1 MEHFLLGFDVGTKNL
16 AYCLSKYTD
25 DNKKINNNEKK
36 INDDEKKKI
45 NLLNLNILDWNIID
59 IHRVRLSC
67 KQIKNK
73 RAICNKKCHDYILKN
88 NSDDHSDQNNIEGYC
103 QDHVKKLRENNKKIE
118 KQNKQI
124 EKQNKQNKKLNIKN
138 IIVNDDDDD
147 DNNNKIVK
155 IHKVKNNAIFADCL
169 NTTAEKLIAKLDDL
183 FTKFMLG
190 YNYDIK
196 TKKISKIK
204 KLRVVIENQPTKR
217 QSMNNIAMMIY
228 TFFHMKKR
236 MYPNIVEAVNFVH
249 AKSKTKKEF
258 VTDIYH
264 TFGIKSSINEFIEYG
279 KRKTFAEEIIR
290 KLIFKIKDNDVN
302 TLINMG
308 VFLVRKK
315 KDDLADA
322 LLFVLYACFYHI

>member
-16 AYCLSKYTD
+16 AYCLSKYTN
-25 DNKKINNNEKK
+25 DNKKI
-36 INDDEKKKI
+36 DDDDNKKI

-73 RAICNKKCHDYILKN
+73 RAICNKKCHDYVLKN
-88 NSDDHSDQNNIEGYC
+88 NSEDHTDINNIEGYC
-103 QDHVKKLRENNKKIE
+103 QTHVKKLRENNKKIE

-124 EKQNKQNKKLNIKN
+124 EKQNKKLNIKN
-138 IIVNDDDDD
+138 VVINDSND
-147 DNNNKIVK
+147 NKIVK
-155 IHKVKNNAIFADCL
+155 IHKVKNNTIFADCL

-196 TKKISKIK
+196 TKKISRIK

-228 TFFHMKKR
+228 TFFQMKKR
-236 MYPNIVEAVNFVH
+236 MHPNIVGAVNFVH

-290 KLIFKIKDNDVN
+290 QLIFKIKNNDIN
-302 TLINMG
+302 TLINIG
-308 VFLVRKK
+308 VFITRKK